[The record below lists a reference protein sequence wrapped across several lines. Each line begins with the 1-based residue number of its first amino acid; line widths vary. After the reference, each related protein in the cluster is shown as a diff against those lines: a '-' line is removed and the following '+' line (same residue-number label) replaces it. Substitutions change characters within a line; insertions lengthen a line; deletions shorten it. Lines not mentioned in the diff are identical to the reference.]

1 MFMVPRVLERGHCSE
16 QLPPSLEFSSFV
28 QILASSVFAIA
39 TEVLLTRN
47 VTLPPPRAAQF
58 LWATWAQIPA
68 GRKLVLESQGE
79 CRRLRVFVHGLSSA
93 GAIFK
98 IGRGAKLEIRNMEI
112 DSINPCRN
120 SRKCCIYF
128 AISEPPHPLTSVG
141 LQLSK
146 VKLATHL
153 QHKMLT
159 TKTASQSTVLDLCHK
174 K

>member
-1 MFMVPRVLERGHCSE
+1 ML
-16 QLPPSLEFSSFV
+16 QLFLDPAFQDLQEAV
-28 QILASSVFAIA
+28 EAALGEEAMAK
-39 TEVLLTRN
+39 VLLTRN

-159 TKTASQSTVLDLCHK
+159 TKSVRDAFAVREGLPVSSRPPEDVS
-174 K
+174 